1 VILEGK
7 ETIKMKHIYLIV
19 LLSSTI
25 LLFLFSSCEIINPS
39 EQVPAYISVDTIQL
53 LTDNNVQGSSEHG
66 FSDCWLYINN
76 ELIGIFEVPF
86 TVPVLHNDDCD
97 ILIQAGIKNNGSQS
111 TRVVYPF
118 VTSYNTTANLKPNE
132 DHDINPIF
140 EYDEDVVFALKEDFE
155 DLGISFEVSE
165 ESDTVIQL
173 VSDDNAQE
181 GTSMAFSL
189 DDQNSAFECKTSELF
204 VLPQG
209 SRVFAEI
216 SFKCTDNFQ
225 FGVFARKYS
234 GGAIFEERIPIITLY
249 KTEEWKTVYVEL
261 TSTVANEINTYDY
274 RLYFTCVRSD
284 NATNT
289 ETEVFIDNFKLLHY

>member
-1 VILEGK
+1 
-7 ETIKMKHIYLIV
+7 MKHINFIV
-19 LLSSTI
+19 LLISII
-25 LLFLFSSCEIINPS
+25 LLFLFTSCEIINPS
-39 EQVPAYISVDTIQL
+39 EEIPAYITVDTIQL
-53 LTDNNVQGSSEHG
+53 TTDNNIHGSSKHG
-66 FSDCWLYINN
+66 FSDCWLYVNN
-76 ELIGIFEVPF
+76 ELIGTFEVPF
-86 TVPVLHNDDCD
+86 TVPVLYAGDCNI
-97 ILIQAGIKNNGSQS
+97 ILQAGIKNNGSQS

-118 VTSYNTTANLKPNE
+118 VTSFTTTANLQANA
-132 DHDINPIF
+132 DIELNPIF
-140 EYDEDVVFALKEDFE
+140 EYNDDVVFALKENFE

-181 GTSMAFSL
+181 GTSMAFFL
-189 DDQNSAFECKTSELF
+189 DDQNKAFECKTSELF
-204 VLPQG
+204 VLPQN

-216 SFKCTDNFQ
+216 SFKCTDSFQ

-274 RLYFTCVRSD
+274 RLFFTCVRPE
-284 NATNT
+284 NATYS